1 MKRLLRER
9 PSPAMIVAVLAL
21 IVAMSGTGY
30 AALTIT
36 GKNVKNGTLTGAD
49 VKNNSIGS
57 VDVKNGNLLAKDFKA
72 GQLPAGAQ
80 GPKGDKGDK
89 GDQGDPGPAT
99 GAAGGDLTGNYPNPS
114 VASGAVNSDKV
125 ADDSLKGA
133 DIDESSLGTVPNADK
148 VDGMD
153 VRSFVYRMDADDA
166 GTTLG
171 TIGNLTLIASCD
183 SVTPDIGVIARS
195 TSNDTSIHVATTS
208 SGPVTQYIGL
218 DNFDTNA
225 SVAVVPV
232 VNDNHVQ
239 GTLTHVTPFS
249 LITGGSV
256 TTMTFMA
263 EEGDGLGSNDFACLF
278 AGTAMTSHTSGISVI
293 P

>member
-9 PSPAMIVAVLAL
+9 PSPAMLVAVLAL

-57 VDVKNGNLLAKDFKA
+57 ADVKNGDLLAKDFKA

-99 GAAGGDLTGNYPNPS
+99 GAAGGDLTGNYPNPGI
-114 VASGAVNSDKV
+114 AGGAVNSDKV
-125 ADDSLKGA
+125 ADNSLTGT

-148 VDGMD
+148 VDGTD
-153 VRSFVYRMDADDA
+153 VRTFVYRMNADDA
-166 GTTLG
+166 ETTLG

-195 TSNDTSIHVATTS
+195 TQNDTSIHVQTTTF
-208 SGPVTQYIGL
+208 GNAPHYNEL
-218 DNFDTNA
+218 DDFDPND
-225 SVAVVPV
+225 SVSLLPAI
-232 VNDNHVQ
+232 DDDVQ
-239 GTLTHVTPFS
+239 GTLTQVTPFS
-249 LITGGSV
+249 LLTGGSV
-256 TTMTFMA
+256 TTVTYMA
-263 EEGDGLGSNDFACLF
+263 EEGGGLAGSVACLF
-278 AGTAMTSHTSGISVI
+278 AGTAMTTHTGGIVVS